1 MDVLVIRDSFGGI
14 ALFSIVKAAQYF
26 IILTL
31 VVLLFVYV
39 TRFPNHFSDAS
50 WPAHAKAHL
59 FSQLSIGVG
68 FSIIAL
74 IISVRFFSPRHKWV
88 WWALLGFWVFSF
100 GGYWAGKIL
109 MEPDTQWRSGNMV
122 FAVLSVSY
130 LLGLVLSS
138 RYFLNGDNQV
148 KP

>member
-1 MDVLVIRDSFGGI
+1 M
-14 ALFSIVKAAQYF
+14 ALSSIVKAAQYL

-31 VVLLFVYV
+31 AALVFVYL

-59 FSQLSIGVG
+59 FSQISIGAG
-68 FSIIAL
+68 FSIVAL
-74 IISVRFFSPRHKWV
+74 IISVRFFSSPHKWV

-100 GGYWAGKIL
+100 GGYWVGKIL

-138 RYFLNGDNQV
+138 RYFLNGDKSG